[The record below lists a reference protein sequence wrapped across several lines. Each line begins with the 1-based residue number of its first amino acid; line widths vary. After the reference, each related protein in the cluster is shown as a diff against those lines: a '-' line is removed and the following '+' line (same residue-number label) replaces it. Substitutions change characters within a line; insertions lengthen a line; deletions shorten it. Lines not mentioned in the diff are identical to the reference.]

1 MASLFDTNQAVRIA
15 KYFLEDIED
24 PVNLVP
30 VSLVVL
36 CLAVAGRP
44 RGLAWW
50 AMFNGCIIHC
60 WMDGIVGMFGR
71 GPKWLVIEYG
81 KLDSRYWPTKDS
93 LVMMICAVEL
103 LIMGPLCLLWGPEA
117 TLAFWLSVTGREK
130 SGGSGTQ
137 GSQWRTPHKYF
148 DIRKLLKHQ
157 KKIQVIENSV
167 IINSF
172 SFIHHIIYI
181 TNFIEPIP
189 IVCIFFKLTNHIK
202 NGMLYCPC
210 EQPLFFSK
218 NIRK

>member
-103 LIMGPLCLLWGPEA
+103 LIMGPLCLLWYHAIIMDKWYKHFLAIITSTFQMMGCILYFSAELYDGCEHIPFTTWPPTFTKFDDLFYFWFIYVFA
-117 TLAFWLSVTGREK
+117 NGVWIIIPSYVMITTLQEMY
-130 SGGSGTQ
+130 
-137 GSQWRTPHKYF
+137 P
-148 DIRKLLKHQ
+148 
-157 KKIQVIENSV
+157 
-167 IINSF
+167 
-172 SFIHHIIYI
+172 IYI
-181 TNFIEPIP
+181 
-189 IVCIFFKLTNHIK
+189 HSS
-202 NGMLYCPC
+202 
-210 EQPLFFSK
+210 QPKKSK
-218 NIRK
+218 KRN